1 MKQLIDCNMF
11 IDRVHGL
18 TMLIPVDDNPNIFQ
32 KVKIID
38 CIHYELNETVYD
50 CNEVKVPKELE
61 RFLINVYAF
70 NPDYYIPGKMYVNNL
85 SGVVDKLKSVSTDL
99 LIFEN
104 GHKENIDNVYDRDR
118 RRFSDLID
126 QLDLWLQLGDN
137 RINDAISHKRVI
149 SKEKLISGFNTDDYK
164 LKGVSKFYFHDIEN
178 GTVYVPT
185 NISKNRKVISIEYC
199 RDMEDKKYIINVDDI
214 GKTLEL
220 NELMMTKTCLK
231 MKKQNIDRLYS
242 DNQLSLNFDIIGENI
257 MVVCRTHNCDKY
269 FTSFGDMFNAEELR
283 GYYYYGAKN
292 EKRECAS
299 VDFNDITEFYII
311 DTKLDYDVSDIAKIV
326 SKSY

>member
-1 MKQLIDCNMF
+1 MF

-38 CIHYELNETVYD
+38 CVHYELNETVYS

-61 RFLINVYAF
+61 RFLIDAFAF

-104 GHKENIDNVYDRDR
+104 GHKENINDVYDRDR
-118 RRFSDLID
+118 RHFANLID
-126 QLDLWLQLGDN
+126 QLDLWFQLGDN

-149 SKEKLISGFNTDDYK
+149 SKEKLTSIFNADDYTINS
-164 LKGVSKFYFHDIEN
+164 VPKFYFHDIEN
-178 GTVYVPT
+178 STVYVPT
-185 NISKNRKVISIEYC
+185 NIAGNRKDISIEYC
-199 RDMEDKKYIINVDDI
+199 RHLGDKKYIINVDDI
-214 GKTLEL
+214 GKKFQL
-220 NELMMTKTCLK
+220 NELIMTKTGLK
-231 MKKQNIDRLYS
+231 MEKQNIDRLYS
-242 DNQLSLNFDIIGENI
+242 DNQLSLNFDVIGENI

-269 FTSFGDMFNAEELR
+269 FTSIGDMFNAEELR
-283 GYYYYGAKN
+283 GYYYGTKN

-299 VDFNDITEFYII
+299 VDFNDISEFYII
-311 DTKLDYDVSDIAKIV
+311 DTQIDYDVADIAKIA